1 MCFSATASFV
11 AGGILIPL
19 GGVALAQ
26 AWKTDRRYLTFAAF
40 PALFGIQ
47 QIFEGFLWRS
57 MEDPGV
63 PASHAAAMAFLLFAY
78 LLWPVLTPLALFLI
92 EDRTWLRRVFLGVTV
107 FGGAYGLLLFA
118 PLVVNPDWLSVELAR
133 NSILYNPQP
142 IYGDLVSN
150 TVLRVI
156 YAAVICLPLF
166 ASTAP
171 GVRVF
176 GVLVTLSVLLTF
188 LFATYAFTSIW
199 CYLAAVVSA
208 YIAVLMFR
216 LRSPVGARRIIEA

>member
-19 GGVALAQ
+19 GGVALTQ
-26 AWKTDRRYLTFAAF
+26 AWKTDRRYLLLAAF

-47 QIFEGFLWRS
+47 QVFEGFLWRS
-57 MEDPGV
+57 MDGPGV
-63 PASHAAAMAFLLFAY
+63 PASHAAAMAYLLFAY
-78 LLWPVLTPLALFLI
+78 LLWPVLTPLAVFLI

-107 FGGAYGLLLFA
+107 FGGAYGLLLFV

-142 IYGDLVSN
+142 FYGDLVSN

-156 YAAVICLPLF
+156 YAAVICLPLL

-176 GVLVTLSVLLTF
+176 GVLVALSVLLAF

-199 CYLAAVVSA
+199 CYSAAVVSA
-208 YIAVLMFR
+208 YIAVMMFR
-216 LRSPVGARRIIEA
+216 LPSPVGARKVIEA